1 MIRTRTWI
9 VILSVLAA
17 VLAAASA
24 LLLSAGSGSRVAQ
37 LIRDG
42 EVIEEIDLSRVA
54 SEYSF
59 TVTSEDGGYNIVTVR
74 PGAIRVTEADCPD
87 KICVEMGW
95 LSDQAAPIVCLPHR
109 LMIRLKGSAD
119 TDAVSQ

>member
-59 TVTSEDGGYNIVTVR
+59 TVTSEDGGYNTVTVR
-74 PGAIRVTEADCPD
+74 PGSIRVTEADCPD

>member
-1 MIRTRTWI
+1 LIRTRTWI